1 MPNTPLENRKLSPW
15 VTEGVR
21 HRRRLED
28 QLHPLPKVTSPKY
41 SGAWMDEVETR
52 STLNAI
58 NKARIW
64 RESQSRQKTA
74 SKAASAS
81 EKPKA
86 LRLEQE
92 ANRERQTEQSV
103 PRRR

>member
-1 MPNTPLENRKLSPW
+1 MPNTPLKNRKLSPW

-52 STLNAI
+52 GI
-58 NKARIW
+58 CRVGRRIAEHFLIE
-64 RESQSRQKTA
+64 RLLRFERQRIIDKMLA
-74 SKAASAS
+74 
-81 EKPKA
+81 
-86 LRLEQE
+86 E
-92 ANRERQTEQSV
+92 ANHQKQGGGTQA
-103 PRRR
+103 